1 MSENPDLDELARKY
15 LDLWQQHMS
24 ALAKDGETAE
34 VLANTIAMMN
44 TGAASFA
51 DTMAGAMKAAAEQA
65 ADPQTRSPT
74 GTEKGSETGNGS
86 PEDGTRGSAGN
97 GLVDGASA
105 ASLAHGDPGADVDG
119 LLERIAVLE
128 ERVSRLEGQDAKPTR
143 TKKKA

>member
-1 MSENPDLDELARKY
+1 MSDNPDLDELARKY

-51 DTMAGAMKAAAEQA
+51 DAMAGAVKTAAEQT
-65 ADPQTRSPT
+65 ADTLVCPPSGT
-74 GTEKGSETGNGS
+74 GKGSEAENGS
-86 PEDGTRGSAGN
+86 PEDGAGGTAGN

-105 ASLAHGDPGADVDG
+105 ASLAHGEPSPDVDE
-119 LLERIAVLE
+119 LLERIAALE
-128 ERVSRLEGQDAKPTR
+128 GRVSRLEGQGAERIR
-143 TKKKA
+143 TKKKP